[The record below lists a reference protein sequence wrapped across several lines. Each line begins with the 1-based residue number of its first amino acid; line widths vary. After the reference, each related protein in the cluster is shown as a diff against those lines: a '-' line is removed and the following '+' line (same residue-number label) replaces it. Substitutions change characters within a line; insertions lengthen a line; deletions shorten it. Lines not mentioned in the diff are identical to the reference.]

1 MIDIRIGNGYDSHR
15 LVENRALYIGGVQ
28 IDFHLGL
35 SGHSD
40 ADVLLHAIS
49 DALLGSLA
57 LGDLGT
63 HFPDSDSKWK
73 NANSALLLQNV
84 YMLIKGKGFKLVNL
98 DATIIAEAPKFM
110 PHIENI
116 RESIAKILES
126 ESGKISVKA
135 TSNEKMGWLG
145 RGEGIAAIATV
156 LVSREK
162 Q

>member
-1 MIDIRIGNGYDSHR
+1 MTDIRIGSGYDSHR
-15 LVENRALYIGGVQ
+15 LVENRALIVGGVH

-57 LGDLGT
+57 LGDLGV

-73 NANSALLLQNV
+73 NANSSVLLQNV
-84 YMLIKGKGFKLVNL
+84 YALIKNEGFKLVNL
-98 DATIIAEAPKFM
+98 DATIIAEKPKFM
-110 PHIENI
+110 PYVKEI
-116 RESIAKILES
+116 RESIAQLLES

-145 RGEGIAAIATV
+145 RSEGIAATATV
-156 LVSREK
+156 LVQREN
-162 Q
+162 